1 MQERVLFAIF
11 YFGRKKMPMII
22 NFTLGDEMVPVENH
36 YREQEVLI
44 QESIEENNLTS
55 FMTSEVVDALARLG

>member
-1 MQERVLFAIF
+1 
-11 YFGRKKMPMII
+11 MPMII